1 MLLSPGDQFFSL
13 PFLVIFGKG
22 NLTFF
27 SLLEKLRED
36 VATAPFQLGPPLEV
50 KYLWSCFKISN
61 QSIYSGFSVI
71 QSSGL
76 GLAPEPDQVND
87 ESHLKAVETSS
98 VSYEDVLATTVINKV
113 RPLTENCFPRSTIT
127 LKAIASILHQGSFN
141 EIALNLPR

>member
-13 PFLVIFGKG
+13 PFLVIFGND

-76 GLAPEPDQVND
+76 GPDQVND

-141 EIALNLPR
+141 EIALNLLR